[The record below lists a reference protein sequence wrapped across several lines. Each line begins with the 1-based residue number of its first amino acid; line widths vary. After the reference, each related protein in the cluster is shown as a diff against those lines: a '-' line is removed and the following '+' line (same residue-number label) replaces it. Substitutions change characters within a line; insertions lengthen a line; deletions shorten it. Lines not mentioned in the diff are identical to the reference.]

1 MNNKTKIVI
10 IGGGFGGIYTA
21 QSLEKIL
28 GEKAEITLINKSN
41 YFLFTPLLHEVATG
55 GLSPRSVTEPIREIF
70 RGDAVHFVEDT
81 VIEVDKVK
89 KEVKTPS
96 QSFSY
101 DYLVIGSG
109 AETNYFGVSGAMEN
123 TFTLKNLT
131 DAIAIR
137 NHILQ
142 TFEQA
147 MVTQNKELLTYTVIG
162 GGATGVEL
170 ASELIEYIRH
180 TLCTYYR
187 KSGFKKEDV
196 KVNLVT
202 NTPDLISQF
211 PEKMRNLA
219 LVTLQKRGVN
229 VVVNTTVSKIEPH
242 KIITADAKEIH
253 SHTIIWVAGVKP
265 TLSEIKGIDIGQ
277 KGRMDVNEFLQ
288 SVQDSSIFGLG
299 DSAGTFPMLA
309 QIAVQQAET
318 VANNIVF
325 LINATGMTKFATNIK
340 GLLISLG
347 QWSALGQFGKVTLSG
362 PIMWFIWRTI
372 YLFNFHSWKKRS
384 EIALEWTS
392 NLFYPRDITYIK

>member
-1 MNNKTKIVI
+1 
-10 IGGGFGGIYTA
+10 
-21 QSLEKIL
+21 
-28 GEKAEITLINKSN
+28 
-41 YFLFTPLLHEVATG
+41 
-55 GLSPRSVTEPIREIF
+55 
-70 RGDAVHFVEDT
+70 
-81 VIEVDKVK
+81 
-89 KEVKTPS
+89 
-96 QSFSY
+96 
-101 DYLVIGSG
+101 
-109 AETNYFGVSGAMEN
+109 
-123 TFTLKNLT
+123 
-131 DAIAIR
+131 
-137 NHILQ
+137 
-142 TFEQA
+142 
-147 MVTQNKELLTYTVIG
+147 
-162 GGATGVEL
+162 
-170 ASELIEYIRH
+170 
-180 TLCTYYR
+180 
-187 KSGFKKEDV
+187 
-196 KVNLVT
+196 
-202 NTPDLISQF
+202 
-211 PEKMRNLA
+211 MRNLA